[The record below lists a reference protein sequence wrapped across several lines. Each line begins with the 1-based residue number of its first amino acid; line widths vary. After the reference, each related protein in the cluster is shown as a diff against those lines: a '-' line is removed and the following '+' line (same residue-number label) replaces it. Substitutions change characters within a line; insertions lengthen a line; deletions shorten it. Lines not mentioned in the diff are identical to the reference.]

1 MILVDLNQTMISNLM
16 MHLSY
21 TKDNIV
27 DEEMLRHMI
36 LNSLRSYRSKF
47 YQEYGELVI
56 CCDAQNYWR
65 RSIFPH
71 YKASRKKSRDSSGLD
86 WNTLFEALNKIR
98 DEIRD
103 HLPYKVIRIDRCEAD
118 DVIAAIC
125 HKYGR
130 FLGANTDKILI
141 LSGDK
146 DFGQLQKYCNVYQYA
161 PVQKKMIAINNPES
175 FRKEHI
181 MLGDRSDGVP
191 NFISDDDTFVV
202 DKRQKPLRRDKI
214 AEWSRMEPEQF
225 CSGEML
231 RGYKRNQMLIDLDMI
246 PEDLQKQCI
255 SEFESAN
262 CNDRSKIFN
271 YFIQN
276 RLGSLTESI
285 SDF

>member
-1 MILVDLNQTMISNLM
+1 MISNLM

-21 TKDNIV
+21 TKDDIV
-27 DEEMLRHMI
+27 NEEMLRHMI
-36 LNSLRSYRSKF
+36 LNSLRSYRMKF
-47 YQEYGELVI
+47 HKDYGELVI

-65 RSIFPH
+65 RKIFPQ
-71 YKASRKKSRDSSGLD
+71 YKSNRKKSRDASGLD
-86 WNTLFEALNKIR
+86 WNSLFESLNKIR

-103 HLPYKVIRIDRCEAD
+103 YLPYKVIRIDTCEAD
-118 DVIAAIC
+118 DVIASIC

-130 FLGANTDKILI
+130 FLGEDEKILI
-141 LSGDK
+141 VSGDK
-146 DFGQLQKYCNVYQYA
+146 DFGQLQKYSNVYQYA

-191 NFISDDDTFVV
+191 NFISDDNTFTEN
-202 DKRQKPLRRDKI
+202 KRQKPLRRDKI
-214 AEWSRMEPEQF
+214 ADWIHMEPEQF
-225 CSGEML
+225 CNGEML
-231 RGYKRNQMLIDLDMI
+231 RGYKRNEMLIDLDKI
-246 PEDLQKQCI
+246 PEDLQNQCVQQF
-255 SEFESAN
+255 EFAE

-276 RLGSLTESI
+276 RLGNLTESI